1 MSSPAPEFRHQAA
14 PRLPAGRGAARP
26 EYCASLDIARGRG
39 ICLSLCIIRAR
50 RQVSPLSQHSLPPV
64 ANLPEPACAV
74 RLERW
79 GLDISKYLVLGLFG
93 LFFLLPW
100 VWMIST
106 SLKNAEELS
115 LYPPI
120 WIPDP
125 IRWDNYLTAFQE
137 GGLGH
142 FLWNTVVVTVP
153 SVIGAVVS
161 NALIAY
167 GFSRIQWIGRDYIFA
182 LVLATLILPD
192 FVTFIPLY
200 LIFRDLGWLNTYAP
214 LILPIFLGSPF
225 FIFLLRQFFMG
236 LPAEL
241 SDAAHVDGAS
251 EFLIFLR
258 IILPLA
264 MPALAVVALFQFI
277 GSWNDYFGPLIYLN
291 DIDKYTISLGI
302 ANMESS
308 YGFSNFA
315 WIMAATCMS
324 VIPIIV
330 LFFFAQ
336 RTFIEG
342 IALTGLKG

>member
-1 MSSPAPEFRHQAA
+1 MGLRGRTLARLDDSAPAPEAF
-14 PRLPAGRGAARP
+14 PVFTGGAR
-26 EYCASLDIARGRG
+26 
-39 ICLSLCIIRAR
+39 
-50 RQVSPLSQHSLPPV
+50 SQRV
-64 ANLPEPACAV
+64 ALAT
-74 RLERW
+74 
-79 GLDISKYLVLGLFG
+79 IKYLALGLFS

-100 VWMIST
+100 VWMLST
-106 SLKNAEELS
+106 SLKNPEELS

-120 WIPDP
+120 WIPNP
-125 IRWDNYLTAFQE
+125 VRWDNYVTAFSE
-137 GGLGH
+137 GALGWY
-142 FLWNTVVVTVP
+142 LWNTVVVTVP
-153 SVIGAVVS
+153 SVCGAVLS

-167 GFSRIQWIGRDYIFA
+167 GFARIAWPGRDYVFA

-200 LIFRDLGWLNTYAP
+200 LIFRDLNWLNTYAP
-214 LILPIFLGSPF
+214 LILPLFLGSPF

-264 MPALAVVALFQFI
+264 LPALAVVALFQFI

-324 VIPIIV
+324 VLPIVV

>member
-1 MSSPAPEFRHQAA
+1 MSVTDTFP
-14 PRLPAGRGAARP
+14 PAGAAG
-26 EYCASLDIARGRG
+26 E
-39 ICLSLCIIRAR
+39 
-50 RQVSPLSQHSLPPV
+50 SPLSP
-64 ANLPEPACAV
+64 
-74 RLERW
+74 RRTRW
-79 GLDISKYLVLGLFG
+79 IFETAKYLVLTVFS
-93 LFFLLPW
+93 LFFLVPW
-100 VWMIST
+100 AWMIST
-106 SLKNAEELS
+106 SLKNAEELP

-125 IRWDNYLTAFQE
+125 IRWDNYITAFVE
-137 GGLGH
+137 GSLGGY
-142 FLWNTVVVTVP
+142 LWNTVVVTVP
-153 SVIGAVVS
+153 SVIGAVLS

-167 GFSRIQWIGRDYIFA
+167 GFSRIQWPGRDYVFA
-182 LVLATLILPD
+182 IVLATLILPD

-214 LILPIFLGSPF
+214 LILPLFLGSPF

-236 LPAEL
+236 LPSEL

-258 IILPLA
+258 IVLPLA
-264 MPALAVVALFQFI
+264 MPGLAVVALFQFI
-277 GSWNDYFGPLIYLN
+277 NSWNDYFGPLIYLS
-291 DIDKYTISLGI
+291 DVDKYTISLGI
-302 ANMESS
+302 ANMESA

-315 WIMAATCMS
+315 WIMAATCLS
-324 VIPIIV
+324 VVPIIV